1 MLKQILNH
9 QGLDELKHRL
19 NQTPSHSSIKDQ
31 QLIED
36 QQLVETVEAYIQE
49 NPDAF
54 HFDAKGFAT
63 LKTPSGTWK
72 AGHFSTP
79 SLGELKQKLS
89 LNNPSENG
97 HISLNVMCGTGPLND
112 IVALQGEGESD
123 ALYQLAS
130 QFNCLEATGPRIASV
145 ASYFDDPTQG
155 PFGAISA
162 FPGALLRHYSAPHQ
176 DGSRFCQTS
185 KREINLLG
193 DAVPSEIARVQAGYL
208 MSQNIVDPQA
218 FEDALITNFD
228 KIQIGLH
235 QDIEVV
241 FGAGWKP
248 VNSDQTLISQAMT
261 STLAGG
267 GYSYD
272 NTDTP
277 VYRAIQRQLLRAAYL
292 GILLGALTTGKK
304 RVLLTAIGGG
314 VFGNPHQ
321 LIWESILW
329 AMSEIESL
337 SSQNLDV
344 ILNLREF
351 NVSPDVLERDCE
363 ARNGKLIFLD

>member
-1 MLKQILNH
+1 MLKQILTY
-9 QGLDELKHRL
+9 QGLEELEHRL
-19 NQTPSHSSIKDQ
+19 NQMPSHYRTEAQK
-31 QLIED
+31 
-36 QQLVETVEAYIQE
+36 LVQAVEAHVKA
-49 NPDAF
+49 NPEAF

-63 LKTPSGTWK
+63 LKTPFGTWK

-79 SLGELKQKLS
+79 SLGELKQKLRS
-89 LNNPSENG
+89 KNLSEKG
-97 HISLNVMCGTGPLND
+97 RISLNVMCGTGPLND

-130 QFNCLEATGPRIASV
+130 QFNCLEAMGAHIATVS
-145 ASYFDDPTQG
+145 SYFGDLTQG
-155 PFGAISA
+155 PLGAISA

-185 KREINLLG
+185 ERELNLLG

-208 MSQNIVDPQA
+208 TSQNIVDPQA
-218 FEDALITNFD
+218 LEDALTTNFD

-241 FGAGWKP
+241 LGAGWKP
-248 VNSDQTLISQAMT
+248 VDAGQTLISQAMT
-261 STLAGG
+261 STLAAG
-267 GYSYD
+267 GYSD
-272 NTDTP
+272 ADTDTP

-314 VFGNPHQ
+314 AFGNPHS

-329 AMSEIESL
+329 AINEIEAL
-337 SSQNLDV
+337 SSQNLEL
-344 ILNLREF
+344 ILNTRNFHVPL
-351 NVSPDVLERDCE
+351 DVLERDCE
-363 ARNGKLIFLD
+363 ARNGKLILLD